1 MRHSVIKSRHAWS
14 LYALSLHSTLVFRL
28 SNRLQDQIVKVR
40 RLLCLFC
47 ADLWLHILTFIAQT
61 VNESLFF
68 FPLMIL
74 VFKALTDQLQAF
86 QVLPLD
92 QIVQL
97 FLHIADLG
105 VSQDHES
112 ASIDFDRRDQAVG
125 HKLQLVLYFFL
136 EDIKWLLVAS
146 HLSGDHISLMTRDG

>member
-28 SNRLQDQIVKVR
+28 SNRLQDQVVKVR

-112 ASIDFDRRDQAVG
+112 SSIDFDRRDQAVW
-125 HKLQLVLYFFL
+125 HKLQLPLHFFL

-146 HLSGDHISLMTRDG
+146 HLSGDHISLLT